1 VEYLVFLGGAIIMGA
16 FCFWALYDAGKDAET
31 RKAHPERAS
40 IVGSEHESFGPGGH
54 HH

>member
-16 FCFWALYDAGKDAET
+16 FSLWMLYDSGKDAET

-40 IVGSEHESFGPGGH
+40 IVGSEHESFGGH
-54 HH
+54 SHH